1 MPHHLGHKKHVKP
14 TQKPLASRALCWWAG
29 PGSAVPGV
37 TRWRA
42 AEGKEELPAVPMP
55 LTVSPPAAG
64 FHQVPVTLAA
74 GAVESGAF
82 GPSL

>member
-1 MPHHLGHKKHVKP
+1 M
-14 TQKPLASRALCWWAG
+14 
-29 PGSAVPGV
+29 
-37 TRWRA
+37 
-42 AEGKEELPAVPMP
+42 PMP

-64 FHQVPVTLAA
+64 FHQVLVTLAA